1 MSSPQIDPQGY
12 PVGAVLSVRGVTRTY
27 ETASGGLTVLRG
39 VNLDVMPGEVVGLIG
54 PSGSGKSSLLHAA
67 GLLERPTSGEIRIDG
82 EDVGGLDERARTH
95 IRLAR
100 IGFVYQFHHL
110 LAEFDARDN
119 VALPLRIAGVAQTQA
134 RERASEVLVALG
146 LGERLT
152 HQPAQLSGGEQQ
164 RVAVARA
171 LANRPRLLLAD
182 EPTGNLDPA
191 TSQTVF
197 EALHRLVKDTGVAAL
212 IATHNMELA
221 GHMDRVFALKDGHL
235 EERPAESHAY

>member
-1 MSSPQIDPQGY
+1 MSKASRKAAAAP
-12 PVGAVLSVRGVTRTY
+12 VLSVRGVTRTY
-27 ETASGGLTVLRG
+27 DSAAGPLTVLKG
-39 VNLDVMPGEVVGLIG
+39 VDLDVMPGEVVGLIG

-67 GLLERPTSGEIRIDG
+67 GLLERPTSGEILIDG
-82 EDVGGLDERARTH
+82 RDVGDLPERARTH
-95 IRLAR
+95 IRLAS

-119 VALPLRIAGVAQTQA
+119 VALPLRIAGVNQA
-134 RERASEVLVALG
+134 DARARAAEVLTALG

-152 HQPAQLSGGEQQ
+152 HQPAQMSGGEQQ

-197 EALHRLVKDTGVAAL
+197 EALHDLVKKTGVAAL